1 MTGLPKMS
9 KYEIEFCKLFNES
22 IRSRIIIRLLNNDEL
37 KITDFSLDDSRLKN
51 YFNDKISRKAIN
63 NNLREL
69 MKEGFVKFRKQGL
82 YVYWSIN
89 KNNVLL
95 DHFKKTI
102 SGLEG
107 YQIKK
112 WSRNTDSEIKEY
124 LFGYY
129 SQYEKF
135 KPAELKAKLNRDSYP
150 ISSARLSQVLRGF
163 VDQGILKKEEKAR
176 YKIVDKHGYENYN

>member
-1 MTGLPKMS
+1 MAALPKMS

-82 YVYWSIN
+82 YVYWSMN

-112 WSRNTDSEIKEY
+112 WSRNTDS
-124 LFGYY
+124 
-129 SQYEKF
+129 
-135 KPAELKAKLNRDSYP
+135 
-150 ISSARLSQVLRGF
+150 
-163 VDQGILKKEEKAR
+163 
-176 YKIVDKHGYENYN
+176 

>member
-1 MTGLPKMS
+1 MPAPPKFTKS
-9 KYEIEFCKLFNES
+9 GIEFCKLFNES
-22 IRSRIIIRLLNNDEL
+22 IRSRIILRLIKNDEL
-37 KITDFSLDDSRLKN
+37 RITEFNLDDSRLKN
-51 YFNDKISRKAIN
+51 YFNDRISRKAIN

-69 MKEGFVKFRKQGL
+69 MKDGFVKFRKQGL
-82 YVYWSIN
+82 YVYWSMN

-112 WSRNTDSEIKEY
+112 WSRNTNSEIKEY

-135 KPAELKAKLNRDSYP
+135 KPAELKTKLKFDSYP
-150 ISSARLSQVLRGF
+150 ISRARLSHVLKEI
-163 VDQGILKKEEKAR
+163 DNQGILKKEEKAR
-176 YKIVDKHGYENYN
+176 YKIIDKQGYKNYN